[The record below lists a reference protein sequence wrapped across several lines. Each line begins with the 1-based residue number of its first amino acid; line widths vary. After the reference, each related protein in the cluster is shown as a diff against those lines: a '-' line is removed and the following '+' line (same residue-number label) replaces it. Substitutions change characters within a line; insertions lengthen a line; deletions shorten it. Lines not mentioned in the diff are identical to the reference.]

1 MQSHRPNTL
10 IIRQNQHGCL
20 HVAYFVIATIGL
32 SIGIALA
39 IRDGGA
45 SISLTRNVATHRTGT
60 WVPMPYVI
68 PVTLFLASPFF
79 VLPAY
84 GIAVSRRAKITMN
97 SVGII
102 ETDSK
107 GKEILRAKWEEV
119 VEVSQ
124 NKGTKVNI
132 VTVRG
137 VARIDKRHRRFAAAM
152 AMVKEHT
159 GKALS

>member
-1 MQSHRPNTL
+1 MQGHRPDTL

-20 HVAYFVIATIGL
+20 HVTYFVIATIGL

-68 PVTLFLASPFF
+68 PVALFLASPFF
-79 VLPAY
+79 VFPAY
-84 GIAVSRRAKITMN
+84 GIAVSRRAKISMN

-107 GKEILRAKWEEV
+107 GKEILRAKWDEV
-119 VEVSQ
+119 TEISR
-124 NKGTKVNI
+124 NRGTNI
-132 VTVRG
+132 DLTTTRG
-137 VARIDKRHRRFAAAM
+137 VVRIDSRHRLFAEALAM
-152 AMVKEHT
+152 LKEHT
-159 GKALS
+159 GKAPL